1 MKGGSNRLV
10 GEDWNYRCWQCGLR
24 VREAALTR
32 GSAREIV
39 LVNRTRKTVAAVATD
54 MLRHTAGPSVDIV
67 DGDYD
72 ALKGARTAGVNE
84 KIGGAGRATPSHP
97 LVNAERLVM
106 HMLDWNGYRRRLFA
120 SGLRNPT
127 GMAFEPQTGKLWAI
141 VSERDEIGPN
151 LVPPKRPAAG
161 CRDWFSHPGR
171 ASQEAPLDSRS
182 IAQERC

>member
-1 MKGGSNRLV
+1 VVPLNTRPPCAPARKMKGGSNRLV

-72 ALKGARTAGVNE
+72 ALKGARE
-84 KIGGAGRATPSHP
+84 
-97 LVNAERLVM
+97 L
-106 HMLDWNGYRRRLFA
+106 
-120 SGLRNPT
+120 
-127 GMAFEPQTGKLWAI
+127 
-141 VSERDEIGPN
+141 
-151 LVPPKRPAAG
+151 
-161 CRDWFSHPGR
+161 C
-171 ASQEAPLDSRS
+171 
-182 IAQERC
+182 